1 MEIRKVKY
9 PYEMDSEQNNM
20 WYKFGQSDGAVRI
33 DDEQID
39 EWVNDCIQ
47 RVKIQLE
54 NGIET
59 PYSFC
64 ASGDTIVICFYSQD
78 VQDNVFDDDN
88 YFSVIVA
95 KNYEQGDFFISD
107 LKDEGSNEKN
117 VSCEIGDITLNDII
131 EAVENKETIKLK
143 GYEIDIRKVD

>member
-9 PYEMDSEQNNM
+9 PYEVDSEQNNM

>member
-64 ASGDTIVICFYSQD
+64 ASGDTIVICFFNQD

>member
-9 PYEMDSEQNNM
+9 PYEVDFEQNNM

>member
-20 WYKFGQSDGAVRI
+20 WYKFGQSDGAVKI
-33 DDEQID
+33 GDEQIE
-39 EWVNDCIQ
+39 EWVNDCIKS
-47 RVKIQLE
+47 VKTQLE
-54 NGIET
+54 NGIES

-64 ASGDTIVICFYSQD
+64 ASGDTIVICFFSQD

-131 EAVENKETIKLK
+131 EAVESREKIRLK